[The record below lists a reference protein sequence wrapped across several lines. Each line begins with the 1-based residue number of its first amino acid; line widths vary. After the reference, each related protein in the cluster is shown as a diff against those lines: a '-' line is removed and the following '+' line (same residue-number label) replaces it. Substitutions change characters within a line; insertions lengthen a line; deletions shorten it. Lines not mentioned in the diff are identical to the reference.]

1 MTPDQLAAI
10 HAQAMDVPAPW
21 SAANFAELID
31 TKGVFTVPGHPNAG
45 FALGRVIADE
55 AELLTLA
62 VMPSHQRK
70 GIGAACLAAFESTAC
85 ELGATIAHLEVATS
99 NLGARSL
106 YEQQGWTETGRRPG
120 YFRGP
125 DGRIDAIL
133 MQKRLSPA

>member
-1 MTPDQLAAI
+1 MMPDQLAAI

-21 SAANFAELID
+21 SAANFAKLID
-31 TKGVFTVPGHPNAG
+31 TNGVFIVLGHPNAG

-62 VMPSHQRK
+62 VVPSRQRK

-85 ELGATIAHLEVATS
+85 ELGAAIAHLEVAKS

-106 YEQQGWTETGRRPG
+106 YEQQGWTETGRRPR